1 MSVAVL
7 KLENE
12 TLIAFNLNMISR
24 MNYDEKGITFV
35 HDGNVY
41 ATYFLEGARIL
52 HLHSSVCSQ
61 DGVMLYS
68 AEAMFEKFC
77 NL

>member
-12 TLIAFNLNMISR
+12 TLVAYNLTLISSMELNSKGLVFN
-24 MNYDEKGITFV
+24 F
-35 HDGNVY
+35 DGKVY
-41 ATYFLEGARIL
+41 ATYFLEGSRRL

-77 NL
+77 NQ